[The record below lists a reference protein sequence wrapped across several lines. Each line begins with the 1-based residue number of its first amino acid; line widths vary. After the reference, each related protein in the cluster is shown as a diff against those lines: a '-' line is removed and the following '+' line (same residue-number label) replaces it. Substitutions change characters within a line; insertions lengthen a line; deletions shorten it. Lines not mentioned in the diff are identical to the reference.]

1 MTIYDNRLYRAH
13 NNSPCVPLWR
23 VLVEFVLFVFL
34 ATAIAVTVDLLTNP
48 LTLTQYA
55 ITIAC
60 SMIISA
66 RLTFRAG

>member
-34 ATAIAVTVDLLTNP
+34 ATAIAVAVDL
-48 LTLTQYA
+48 Y
-55 ITIAC
+55 
-60 SMIISA
+60 SMQLQSPVQ
-66 RLTFRAG
+66 